1 MATMKEQITKE
12 LESAING
19 FIERLGKVEEI
30 TPEFLE
36 SEGIYPDQVSLT
48 FSGEGKVEKF
58 NFYFEP
64 RINIDAIGVP
74 VISVWVNRAGAKIAP
89 SCPSFQSGLSVI
101 IPSELHW
108 KLFFELP
115 SVLLQVERS

>member
-58 NFYFEP
+58 DFYFEP

-74 VISVWVNRAGAKIAP
+74 VISVWGSRAYTIITP
-89 SCPSFQSGLSVI
+89 SGLSFQGNCVKL
-101 IPSELHW
+101 PPELHW
-108 KLFFELP
+108 KLLSELP
-115 SVLLQVERS
+115 SVLLRVEKR

>member
-1 MATMKEQITKE
+1 MATTKKEISKE

-19 FIERLGKVEEI
+19 FIERLAVIKEI

-48 FSGEGKVEKF
+48 FSGDGKVKKF
-58 NFYFEP
+58 DFYFEP

-74 VISVWVNRAGAKIAP
+74 VISVWGNRAYTLVTP
-89 SCPSFQSGLSVI
+89 SGLSFQSNCVKL
-101 IPSELHW
+101 PSELHW
-108 KLFFELP
+108 KLLSEL
-115 SVLLQVERS
+115 SQALLRVERN

>member
-1 MATMKEQITKE
+1 MATIKEQISKE

-48 FSGEGKVEKF
+48 FSGDGKVEKF
-58 NFYFEP
+58 DFYFEP
-64 RINIDAIGVP
+64 SINIDAIGVP
-74 VISVWVNRAGAKIAP
+74 VISVWVNRAYALVTPGGL
-89 SCPSFQSGLSVI
+89 SFQGICVKL
-101 IPSELHW
+101 PSELHW
-108 KLFFELP
+108 KLFSELP
-115 SVLLQVERS
+115 SVLLRVERS

>member
-1 MATMKEQITKE
+1 MATIKKELTKE

-19 FIERLGKVEEI
+19 FIERLGKVENI

-58 NFYFEP
+58 DFYFEAK
-64 RINIDAIGVP
+64 INIDAIGVP
-74 VISVWVNRAGAKIAP
+74 VISVWGNRAYTLVKP
-89 SCPSFQSGLSVI
+89 SGLSFQSTCVKL
-101 IPSELHW
+101 PSELHW

-115 SVLLQVERS
+115 QVLLRVERM

>member
-58 NFYFEP
+58 DFYFEP

-74 VISVWVNRAGAKIAP
+74 VISVCGNRAYTLVTP
-89 SCPSFQSGLSVI
+89 SGLSFQSNCVKL
-101 IPSELHW
+101 PSELHW
-108 KLFFELP
+108 KLLSEL
-115 SVLLQVERS
+115 SQALLRVERK